1 MKGSQ
6 DSKPYPLFNTHKDG
20 RGKYGAKNGAQSN
33 RGTQE
38 MTEEEYN
45 SFRKPNQGNA
55 EETKKENKEEWKHD
69 KFHAR
74 QVTCAWKAAF
84 FGMRE
89 TVFCRGEGA
98 TEELKK

>member
-55 EETKKENKEEWKHD
+55 EETKKKRRRNGT
-69 KFHAR
+69 
-74 QVTCAWKAAF
+74 VTNSLQDRSLAHGRLLSMA
-84 FGMRE
+84 
-89 TVFCRGEGA
+89 
-98 TEELKK
+98 